1 MAFSFKKN
9 IAMNITEK
17 LAYKERLITRAK
29 MILAQ
34 GKYPAELLEQIKD
47 ERLLKEVMKEM
58 MPLAGTAYELLN
70 DEEKQQRDRL
80 LALNIKFRDYL
91 YGFMLCKNIGYFL
104 LITGVLIGITAVM
117 QFNNNGVFAIL
128 SLLNGALVLYLAT
141 EKKKLLHYRWQLFYA
156 FLLLYIIEL
165 IVWQT
170 PSPFIYFIDHDIL
183 ASRHGA
189 KIKLANLITPLVYE
203 VVRLVALLGIY
214 KGFKKISQFV
224 KAN

>member
-1 MAFSFKKN
+1 
-9 IAMNITEK
+9 MNITEK

-58 MPLAGTAYELLN
+58 MPSAGTAYELLN

-91 YGFMLCKNIGYFL
+91 YGFMLCKNIGYLL
-104 LITGVLIGITAVM
+104 LITALLVGISAVM
-117 QFNNNGVFAIL
+117 RFNNSVFAIL

-141 EKKKLLHYRWQLFYA
+141 EKKKLLHYRWQLFCA

-165 IVWQT
+165 IIWQN
-170 PSPFIYFIDHDIL
+170 PSPFVYFIDNDIL
-183 ASRHGA
+183 ASRHEA
-189 KIKLANLITPLVYE
+189 KMKLANLVTPLVYE
-203 VVRLVALLGIY
+203 GVRLAALLGIY
-214 KGFKKISQFV
+214 KGVKKINGFFNCQS
-224 KAN
+224 KDYLLLL

>member
-1 MAFSFKKN
+1 
-9 IAMNITEK
+9 MNITEK

-58 MPLAGTAYELLN
+58 MPSAGKAYELLN

-91 YGFMLCKNIGYFL
+91 YGFMLCKNIGYLL
-104 LITGVLIGITAVM
+104 LITALLVGISAVM
-117 QFNNNGVFAIL
+117 RFNNSVFAIL

-141 EKKKLLHYRWQLFYA
+141 EKKKLLHYRWQLFCA

-165 IVWQT
+165 IIWQN
-170 PSPFIYFIDHDIL
+170 PSPFVYFIDNDIL
-183 ASRHGA
+183 ASRHEA
-189 KIKLANLITPLVYE
+189 KMKLANLVTPLVYE
-203 VVRLVALLGIY
+203 GVRLAALLGIY
-214 KGFKKISQFV
+214 KGVKKINGFFNCQS
-224 KAN
+224 KDYLLLL

>member
-1 MAFSFKKN
+1 
-9 IAMNITEK
+9 MNITEK
-17 LAYKERLITRAK
+17 LAYKEKLITRAK

-34 GKYPAELLEQIKD
+34 RKYPAELLEQIKD

-58 MPLAGTAYELLN
+58 MPSAGTAYELLN

-104 LITGVLIGITAVM
+104 LITGVLIGITAVI

-128 SLLNGALVLYLAT
+128 SLLNGALLLYLAT
-141 EKKKLLHYRWQLFYA
+141 EKKKLLHYHWQLFYA
-156 FLLLYIIEL
+156 LLLLYIIEL

-189 KIKLANLITPLVYE
+189 KIKLANLVTPLVYE
-203 VVRLVALLGIY
+203 AVRLVALLGIY

>member
-1 MAFSFKKN
+1 
-9 IAMNITEK
+9 MNITEK

-58 MPLAGTAYELLN
+58 MPSAGTAYELLN

-91 YGFMLCKNIGYFL
+91 YGFMLCKNIDYLL
-104 LITGVLIGITAVM
+104 LITALLVGISAVM
-117 QFNNNGVFAIL
+117 RFNNSVFAIL

-141 EKKKLLHYRWQLFYA
+141 EKKKLLHYRWQLFCA

-165 IVWQT
+165 IIWQN
-170 PSPFIYFIDHDIL
+170 PSPFVYFIDNDIL
-183 ASRHGA
+183 ASRHEA
-189 KIKLANLITPLVYE
+189 KMKLANLVTPLVYE
-203 VVRLVALLGIY
+203 GVRLAALLGIY
-214 KGFKKISQFV
+214 KGVKKINGFFNCQS
-224 KAN
+224 KDYLLLL

>member
-1 MAFSFKKN
+1 
-9 IAMNITEK
+9 MNITEK
-17 LAYKERLITRAK
+17 IAYKERLITRAK
-29 MILAQ
+29 VILAQ
-34 GKYPAELLEQIKD
+34 GKYPTELLEQIKD

-58 MPLAGTAYELLN
+58 MPSAGTAYELLN

-91 YGFMLCKNIGYFL
+91 YGFMLCKNIGYLL
-104 LITGVLIGITAVM
+104 LITAILVGISAMM
-117 QFNNNGVFAIL
+117 QFNNNSVFAIL

-170 PSPFIYFIDHDIL
+170 PSPFIYFIDNDIL

-189 KIKLANLITPLVYE
+189 KMKLANLITPLVYE

-214 KGFKKISQFV
+214 KGVKKINEFFNCQW
-224 KAN
+224 KDYLLLL

>member
-1 MAFSFKKN
+1 
-9 IAMNITEK
+9 MNITEK

-34 GKYPAELLEQIKD
+34 RKYPAELLEQIKD

-58 MPLAGTAYELLN
+58 MPSAGTAYELLN

-91 YGFMLCKNIGYFL
+91 YGFMLCKNIGYLL
-104 LITGVLIGITAVM
+104 LITALLVGISAVM
-117 QFNNNGVFAIL
+117 RFNNSVFAIL

-141 EKKKLLHYRWQLFYA
+141 EKKKLLHYRWQLFCA

-165 IVWQT
+165 IIWQN
-170 PSPFIYFIDHDIL
+170 PSPFVYFIDNDIL
-183 ASRHGA
+183 ASRHEA
-189 KIKLANLITPLVYE
+189 KMKLANLVTPLVYE
-203 VVRLVALLGIY
+203 GVRLAALLGIY
-214 KGFKKISQFV
+214 KGVKKINGFFNCQS
-224 KAN
+224 KDYLLLL

>member
-1 MAFSFKKN
+1 
-9 IAMNITEK
+9 MNITEK

-58 MPLAGTAYELLN
+58 MPSAGTAYELLN
-70 DEEKQQRDRL
+70 DEEKQQRDHL

-91 YGFMLCKNIGYFL
+91 YSFILCKNIGYLL
-104 LITGVLIGITAVM
+104 LITALLVGISAVM
-117 QFNNNGVFAIL
+117 QFNNNGIFGVL
-128 SLLNGALVLYLAT
+128 SLLNGALLLYLAT
-141 EKKKLLHYRWQLFYA
+141 EKKKLLHYSWQLFCV
-156 FLLLYIIEL
+156 FLLFYIIEL
-165 IVWQT
+165 IVWQV
-170 PSPFIYFIDHDIL
+170 PSPFLYFIDPDVL

-189 KIKLANLITPLVYE
+189 KMKLANLITPLVYE
-203 VVRLVALLGIY
+203 AVRLVALLGIY